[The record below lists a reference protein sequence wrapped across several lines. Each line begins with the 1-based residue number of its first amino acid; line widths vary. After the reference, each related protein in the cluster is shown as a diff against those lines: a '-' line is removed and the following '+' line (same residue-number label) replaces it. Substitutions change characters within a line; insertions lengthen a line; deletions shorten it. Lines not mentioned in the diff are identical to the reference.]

1 VPESTDRKIG
11 KYLYFYCMKESV
23 YSRLRAITKK
33 AHEQGKKQN
42 IKTVS
47 SSSLHQV
54 IKTKEQA
61 DLFMKLL
68 KDA

>member
-1 VPESTDRKIG
+1 
-11 KYLYFYCMKESV
+11 MKESV

-54 IKTKEQA
+54 IKTKAQA

-68 KDA
+68 KEA